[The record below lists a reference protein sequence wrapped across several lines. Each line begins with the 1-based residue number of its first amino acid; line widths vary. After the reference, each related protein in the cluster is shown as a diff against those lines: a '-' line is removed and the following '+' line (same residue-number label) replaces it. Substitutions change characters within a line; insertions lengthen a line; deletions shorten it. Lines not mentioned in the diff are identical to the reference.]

1 MTLKQVLAI
10 TSILLLFTLRTAST
24 LNEQMQG
31 VQQEI
36 QQAEQDAEE
45 AKQEVAE
52 ARQLAIESEKYE
64 TQLMNITMY
73 APLSPGAV
81 RGRDYYGDP
90 SLTAS
95 GEKLVPGETAAAG
108 PNIPFGTRIYVEDVG
123 WFTVNDRGRG
133 VGPND
138 IDLAMPTTEE
148 AIQFGK
154 QRRLVIFQFPEEDSA
169 RAGSDEA
176 FDSVLETQ

>member
-1 MTLKQVLAI
+1 MTLKQILVI
-10 TSILLLFTLRTAST
+10 TSILLILTLRTAST
-24 LNEQMQG
+24 LTKQMQG
-31 VQQEI
+31 VEQKI
-36 QQAEQDAEE
+36 QQAEQEAEQ

-52 ARQLAIESEKYE
+52 ARILELESEKFE
-64 TQLMNITMY
+64 TQLMKVTMY
-73 APLSPGAV
+73 APLSPGAI
-81 RGRDYYGDP
+81 RGQDYYGDP

-138 IDLAMPTTEE
+138 IDLAMPTREE
-148 AIQFGK
+148 AIEFGI
-154 QRRLVIFQFPEEDSA
+154 QRRLVIFQFPQEDSA

-176 FDSVLETQ
+176 IDTDLETQ